1 VDRHARG
8 ARAAVVVAGGI
19 AGIAASF
26 AAVVA
31 LDVGVFVAAARKGVK
46 ALEAVAR

>member
-1 VDRHARG
+1 MGQRSLSPG
-8 ARAAVVVAGGI
+8 EI

-31 LDVGVFVAAARKGVK
+31 LDLGVFVAAARKGVR
-46 ALEAVAR
+46 ALENVAR